1 MKILKLLNKNYF
13 FIFFYLFVGL
23 SSNAEDQPVDIW
35 NLDKQEL
42 EKKSNSE
49 NSLVTVEDS
58 KKISPDI
65 YNMQSQKNS
74 PVIKQDEILDSKDIR
89 ITGLYDPED
98 FSLDINMWS
107 NSDGDQLKNIFTK
120 LNKIDLSKDAA
131 ELMNISML
139 TNAYYP
145 NKNISEEE
153 FLNIRSEWLIK
164 NSDLKLIEEYLLKNQ
179 IMNSHPKL
187 TKYLID
193 QHLINAKT
201 EQACEIFS
209 KNKEPLNDE
218 YLFKFK
224 IYCLIKYNKR
234 EEAQLIFDLKKEL
247 GFSNK
252 YFEKKIYFL
261 LGYTSEIDKT
271 LSEKNILDFHLAHQT
286 NPDFIFEPKKTTDP
300 LIWKYLASY
309 NLLNSFKEID
319 ISEIEKISTLEKAAH
334 DKNYP
339 EKELFE
345 LYKRFQFNIN
355 QLLNIRES
363 SKSLSNIETRA
374 LIYQRILL
382 ESESTEKLKLLKLL
396 KNLFKKDNLNN
407 AFDLELKE
415 FLTEI
420 DPVNIPDNLT
430 SFYYTNIQLNNN
442 ELKKIKFNKDVL
454 HQSKLINYFN
464 GDYAKSKIEKDIEN
478 YLKKIKKDKKYFFSK
493 KDQIFLE
500 TLKADGIEIS
510 KKYNDLYEVNQSEIP
525 NDIQVM
531 INNNEKGAAL
541 LRIIEVIGQD
551 ELEKIDEDTI
561 YFIIST
567 LNQLNINVIR
577 NNILLKV
584 LPLKV

>member
-1 MKILKLLNKNYF
+1 MKILKLLNKRYF
-13 FIFFYLFVGL
+13 FVIFYLFVGL
-23 SSNAEDQPVDIW
+23 SSSAEDQPIDIW
-35 NLDKQEL
+35 NIDKQEL
-42 EKKSNSE
+42 EKESNSE

-58 KKISPDI
+58 KKMGPDI

-74 PVIKQDEILDSKDIR
+74 SVIKQDEILDLKDIK

-145 NKNISEEE
+145 KKNISEEE

-187 TKYLID
+187 TKFLID

-247 GFSNK
+247 GFNNK

-355 QLLNIRES
+355 QLLNIVES
-363 SKSLSNIETRA
+363 SKLLSNIETRA

-382 ESESTEKLKLLKLL
+382 ESETTEKLKLLKLL
-396 KNLFKKDNLNN
+396 KNSFKKDNLNN
-407 AFDLELKE
+407 AFDLELKK
-415 FLTEI
+415 FLIEI

-430 SFYYTNIQLNNN
+430 SFYYTNIELNNN

-493 KDQIFLE
+493 KR
-500 TLKADGIEIS
+500 
-510 KKYNDLYEVNQSEIP
+510 P
-525 NDIQVM
+525 NFFGDF
-531 INNNEKGAAL
+531 KS
-541 LRIIEVIGQD
+541 RW
-551 ELEKIDEDTI
+551 
-561 YFIIST
+561 Y
-567 LNQLNINVIR
+567 
-577 NNILLKV
+577 
-584 LPLKV
+584 

>member
-1 MKILKLLNKNYF
+1 MKTLKLLNKKYF
-13 FIFFYLFVGL
+13 FIIFYLCVGL

-35 NLDKQEL
+35 NIDKQEL

-49 NSLVTVEDS
+49 NNLVNVEDN
-58 KKISPDI
+58 KKTSLDV
-65 YNMQSQKNS
+65 YNLQSQQNS
-74 PVIKQDEILDSKDIR
+74 PIIKQDEILDSKNIK

-139 TNAYYP
+139 TNSYYP

-164 NSDLKLIEEYLLKNQ
+164 NSDLKLIEEYLLKNK

-187 TKYLID
+187 TRYLID
-193 QHLINAKT
+193 QHLVNAKI

-209 KNKEPLNDE
+209 KNAEPLNDE

-252 YFEKKIYFL
+252 YFEKKIYYL
-261 LGYTSEIDKT
+261 LGYNSEIDKT
-271 LSEKNILDFHLAHQT
+271 LSEKTVLDFHLAHQT
-286 NPDFIFEPKKTTDP
+286 NPEFIFEPKKTTDP

-339 EKELFE
+339 EKDLLE

-363 SKSLSNIETRA
+363 SKSLTNIETRA

-396 KNLFKKDNLNN
+396 KNSFKKDNLND
-407 AFDLELKE
+407 AFDLKLKE
-415 FLTEI
+415 FLIEI

-430 SFYYTNIQLNNN
+430 SFYYTNIQLNNSK
-442 ELKKIKFNKDVL
+442 LKKIKFNKDVL

>member
-1 MKILKLLNKNYF
+1 MKILKLLNKRYF
-13 FIFFYLFVGL
+13 FVIFYLFVGL
-23 SSNAEDQPVDIW
+23 SSSAEDQPIDIW
-35 NLDKQEL
+35 NIDKQEL
-42 EKKSNSE
+42 EKESNSE

-58 KKISPDI
+58 KKMGPDI

-74 PVIKQDEILDSKDIR
+74 SVIKQDEILDLKDIK

-145 NKNISEEE
+145 KKNISEEE

-187 TKYLID
+187 TKFLID

-247 GFSNK
+247 GFNNK

-300 LIWKYLASY
+300 SIWKYLASY

-355 QLLNIRES
+355 QLLNIVES
-363 SKSLSNIETRA
+363 SKLLSNIETRA

-382 ESESTEKLKLLKLL
+382 ESETTEKLKLLKLL
-396 KNLFKKDNLNN
+396 KNSFKKDNLNN

-415 FLTEI
+415 FLIEI

-430 SFYYTNIQLNNN
+430 SFYYTNIELNNN